1 MGLFSEKAELK
12 DAISKIEEFKHEDAI
27 NICRRL
33 EHNIGAKSDNDKRF
47 IYMVLSLLYLERG
60 DSKNAIKYSDKLI
73 SINKGLVSRVIS
85 IISNFSA
92 KDYETAAGDIAET
105 ARRKERGI
113 YSDELDSKYIHGDA
127 ILSLLATIALLNLN
141 EYETASKTIENAIIL
156 DTKNK
161 FLGEELLLKS
171 VIFIYK
177 NDMKTAN
184 ESLKAAIKIGYKTNR
199 QLLGKILK
207 LMKNMK
213 KQHKPSSTLL
223 SDIENELINSVVEDI
238 LYNLI
243 SEKDTAE
250 LDYYKSRADQNS
262 TGLTEIFMAES
273 PVLGF
278 SEVVDMEIQ
287 KEELSKY
294 IIYPLKYP
302 DSVSDYKVN
311 AGGGVLLYGPPG
323 CGKTYVVRATA
334 AEAKVKFINVRIPD
348 IVDALVGN
356 TEKNIHNLFEYARNN
371 APSIIFFDELD
382 ALGIS
387 RQEASSYPWIRQAVN
402 TMLNEMNNLYERGHK
417 VLVVGASNEPW
428 LIDSALRRS
437 GRFGRT
443 IYVPA
448 PNEEVRIS
456 LFKKYLSGRPI
467 EENINFTALAK
478 LTRFCSHSDIQS
490 ICEDA
495 ARTVWSRSISGTVNG
510 KQLISFADLKESV
523 SKAKFI
529 VPEWYQKA
537 ADYLGANITG
547 YPELVD
553 ALEEYRG
560 SM

>member
-12 DAISKIEEFKHEDAI
+12 DAVEKIEEFKHDDAL

-33 EHNIGAKSDNDKRF
+33 ERGMETKSSNEKRL
-47 IYMVLSLLYLERG
+47 IYTIISLLYLERG
-60 DSKNAIKYSDKLI
+60 DSKNAIKYSSKLI
-73 SINKGLVSRVIS
+73 TANKSLVSQVINV
-85 IISNFSA
+85 ISNFSA
-92 KDYETAAGDIAET
+92 KDYEKAANTITEAIQ
-105 ARRKERGI
+105 RKDAGI
-113 YSDELDSKYIHGDA
+113 YGDELDDKYIHGDA
-127 ILSLLATIALLNLN
+127 VLSLLASVALLNLG
-141 EYETASKTIENAIIL
+141 EYDIAMKTIENATVL
-156 DTKNK
+156 DVKNK
-161 FLGEELLLKS
+161 FLGEELLLKT
-171 VIFIYK
+171 VISFYK
-177 NDMKTAN
+177 NDIKSAN
-184 ESLKAAIKIGYKTNR
+184 ESLKLAIRVGYKTNR
-199 QLLGKILK
+199 KLTDRILK
-207 LMKNMK
+207 LIKSGQK
-213 KQHKPSSTLL
+213 PVKPSNTLL
-223 SDIENELINSVVEDI
+223 PELENEVIRSIIEDM
-238 LYNLI
+238 LYNLVA
-243 SEKDTAE
+243 EKNTAE
-250 LDYYKSRADQNS
+250 MDYYKSRMDQNS
-262 TGLTEIFMAES
+262 TGLTEIFMVES
-273 PVLGF
+273 PNGGF

-302 DSVSDYKVN
+302 ENVSDYKINV
-311 AGGGVLLYGPPG
+311 GGGVLLYGPPG

-387 RQEASSYPWIRQAVN
+387 RQESSAYPWIRQAVN

-428 LIDSALRRS
+428 LIDPALRRS
-437 GRFGRT
+437 GRFGRI

-448 PNEEVRIS
+448 PSEEVRVS
-456 LFKKYLSGRPI
+456 LFKKYLSGRPTM
-467 EENINFTALAK
+467 ENIDFAALAK

-495 ARTVWSRSISGTVNG
+495 SRTVWSKSISSGING
-510 KQLISFADLKESV
+510 KRLISFADLKESV

-537 ADYLGANITG
+537 VGYLGNNITG
-547 YPELVD
+547 YPELVE
-553 ALEEYRG
+553 ALEEYKE

>member
-12 DAISKIEEFKHEDAI
+12 DAISKIEEFKHDDAL
-27 NICRRL
+27 NLCRRL
-33 EHNIGAKSDNDKRF
+33 ERNIGAKSDNDRRF

-60 DSKNAIKYSDKLI
+60 DSRNAVKYSNKLI
-73 SINKGLVSRVIS
+73 SINNGLVSKVIS
-85 IISNFSA
+85 IISNFSV
-92 KDYETAAGDIAET
+92 KDYETAADNIAET
-105 ARRKERGI
+105 VQRKERGI
-113 YSDELDSKYIHGDA
+113 YSDELDSKYLHGDA
-127 ILSLLATIALLNLN
+127 ILSLLATLALLNLG
-141 EYETASKTIENAIIL
+141 EYETASKTIENAIML

-161 FLGEELLLKS
+161 FLGEELLLKT
-171 VIFIYK
+171 VISIYK
-177 NDMKTAN
+177 NDTKTAN
-184 ESLKAAIKIGYKTNR
+184 ESLKAAIKIGYKANR
-199 QLLGKILK
+199 QLLKKILI
-207 LMKNMK
+207 LLKNMK
-213 KQHKPSSTLL
+213 KRSKPSSALL
-223 SDIENELINSVVEDI
+223 LDLENGLINSVVEDL

-243 SEKDTAE
+243 SSKDTAE

-273 PVLGF
+273 PIMGF

-311 AGGGVLLYGPPG
+311 AGGGILLYGPPG

-334 AEAKVKFINVRIPD
+334 VEAKVKFINVRIPD

-402 TMLNEMNNLYERGHK
+402 TMLNEMNNLYEMGHK

-456 LFKKYLSGRPI
+456 LFKKYLSGRPV
-467 EENINFTALAK
+467 EENINFTSLAK

-495 ARTVWSRSISGTVNG
+495 ARTVWSRSISSSTGT
-510 KQLISFADLKESV
+510 KQLISFADLKESI
-523 SKAKFI
+523 SKTKFI

-547 YPELVD
+547 YPELVE
-553 ALEEYRG
+553 ALEAYRE
-560 SM
+560 SR